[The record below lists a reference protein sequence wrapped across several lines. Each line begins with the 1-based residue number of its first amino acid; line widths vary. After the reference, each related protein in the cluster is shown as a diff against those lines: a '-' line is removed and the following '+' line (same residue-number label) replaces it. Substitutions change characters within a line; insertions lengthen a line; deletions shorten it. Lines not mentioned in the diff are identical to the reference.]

1 MTLKEIVTENP
12 SLQYVLSFSNNNH
25 IFLHSED
32 FDVNSKFMRRSK
44 VRLGVDF
51 SLVGFVH
58 DNGILDSTPD
68 EECSM
73 IYKTNRPD
81 AKNDYVLYVNP
92 NPEVLVNHVKSVKH
106 SRVAEYRQQTI
117 NSITEPDKDRVL
129 HIYPGLESITFKGNV
144 LSMDY
149 TSHIQVSSSRYYG
162 MWESI
167 IIGLKTASK
176 YRDRFSEVNIHL
188 DKNEYTRQIVDYI
201 YGKKTNNRRNILYL
215 SALREYNNLN
225 VKFYI

>member
-25 IFLHSED
+25 IFLHPED
-32 FDVNSKFMRRSK
+32 FNVNSKFMRRSK

-51 SLVGFVH
+51 ELVGFVH
-58 DNGILDSTPD
+58 DNGVLDSTPD

-73 IYKTNRPD
+73 VYRTNREN
-81 AKNDYVLYVNP
+81 ASNNYVLYVNQDAR
-92 NPEVLVNHVKSVKH
+92 VIVNHIKSVKH
-106 SRVAEYRQQTI
+106 SKVTEYRQQTI
-117 NSITEPDKDRVL
+117 NSMTEPDKDRVL
-129 HIYPGLESITFKGNV
+129 HIYPGLELITFKGNV

-167 IIGLKTASK
+167 IIGLKTAAK
-176 YRDRFSEVNIHL
+176 YWEKFSEVNVHL
-188 DKNEYTRQIVDYI
+188 DKNSYNSQIVEYI